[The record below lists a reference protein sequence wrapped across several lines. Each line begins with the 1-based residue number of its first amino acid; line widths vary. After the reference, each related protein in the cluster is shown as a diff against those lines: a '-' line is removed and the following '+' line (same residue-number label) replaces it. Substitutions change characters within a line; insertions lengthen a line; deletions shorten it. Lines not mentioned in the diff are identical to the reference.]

1 MVNDQINVVS
11 SGTSLYCFIRHIY
24 SGPKENGFNVRLDF
38 QRLPEKGEL
47 RPYPC
52 TAGPPARPAAGPG
65 PWPLAARGLPLPLE
79 LWGRQLGGR
88 LATAKSFVSAGAAP
102 RGKVRPPRA
111 RRHTGQRSVAPLP
124 SAARFSSHGDGRA
137 HAAQGQ
143 EVGTQTAIS
152 RHARSL
158 DGGLSDLLTG
168 TGQSHHTLPLPP
180 NGRKL
185 EK

>member
-79 LWGRQLGGR
+79 LWGRQLGGC

-102 RGKVRPPRA
+102 RGEVRPPRA
-111 RRHTGQRSVAPLP
+111 RRHTGSAQVHHSPLRPGSPPTEMGAPTRP
-124 SAARFSSHGDGRA
+124 RARKWERKQQSAATL
-137 HAAQGQ
+137 AA
-143 EVGTQTAIS
+143 
-152 RHARSL
+152 
-158 DGGLSDLLTG
+158 
-168 TGQSHHTLPLPP
+168 
-180 NGRKL
+180 
-185 EK
+185 